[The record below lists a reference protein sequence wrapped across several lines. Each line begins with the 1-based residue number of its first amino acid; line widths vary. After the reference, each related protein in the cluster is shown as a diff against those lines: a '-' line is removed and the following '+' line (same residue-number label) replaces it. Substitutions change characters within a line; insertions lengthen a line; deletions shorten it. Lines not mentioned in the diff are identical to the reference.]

1 MQQPR
6 LEVAYNFADVEVFV
20 STEPYPFPVAQ
31 IAVMHNSRVQ
41 SQMGYLGASMDKI
54 LNAGLNENAPQSQ
67 AKNQDALINVV
78 QEWMITPGHM
88 MPAKGDDGKWTEM
101 PQDCWEV
108 VWVEGMGG
116 TPYSGAPATPAAP
129 TPAGAPAPA
138 PTAATPAAAPATT
151 TPLQR
156 AIDLIDGKTQQQW
169 NNVVFQ
175 DAQVKADTAL
185 VNSIITGTFLA
196 PLVESGVLTMDA
208 DGVYHKAA

>member
-1 MQQPR
+1 M
-6 LEVAYNFADVEVFV
+6 
-20 STEPYPFPVAQ
+20 
-31 IAVMHNSRVQ
+31 
-41 SQMGYLGASMDKI
+41 
-54 LNAGLNENAPQSQ
+54 
-67 AKNQDALINVV
+67 
-78 QEWMITPGHM
+78 
-88 MPAKGDDGKWTEM
+88 
-101 PQDCWEV
+101 
-108 VWVEGMGG
+108 VEGMGG